1 MNALSCKLC
10 SFWSSSIGKKTVV
23 ALTGIVL
30 LLFLPGHLIGN
41 LLFFLGRDAINEYGV
56 FLHEV
61 GHGAIVWVAR
71 GTLLLCLVAH
81 VVATIQLVRQNKA
94 ARETQYACKA
104 TVTASRSS
112 RLMIWS
118 GLTILAFV
126 IYHLL
131 HYTVRV
137 GNDFG
142 GPAYKTM
149 IDGHE
154 AHNVYKM
161 MIDGF
166 SWAPATIF
174 YIIAITCLCSHL
186 SHGVSSVFQTLG
198 VRSEKTA
205 SIIKTIGSLYAVL
218 IWAGFLSIPIAIF
231 VFGYGRV

>member
-41 LLFFLGRDAINEYGV
+41 LLFFLGRDALNEYGV

-118 GLTILAFV
+118 GLTILAF
-126 IYHLL
+126 IIFHLI
-131 HYTVRV
+131 HYTVRI
-137 GNDFG
+137 GFGFDGPDFQ
-142 GPAYKTM
+142 TM
-149 IDGHE
+149 VEGHL
-154 AHNVYKM
+154 AQDIHKM
-161 MIDGF
+161 MFVGF
-166 SWAPATIF
+166 SNGPVTIF

-198 VRSEKTA
+198 LRTEKSASSITA
-205 SIIKTIGSLYAVL
+205 FGNLYAFA
-218 IWAGFLSIPIAIF
+218 IWAGFLSMPIAILF
-231 VFGYGRV
+231 FGVGK

>member
-1 MNALSCKLC
+1 MNACTLC
-10 SFWSSSIGKKTVV
+10 SFWSSSIGKKTIV

-41 LLFFLGRDAINEYGV
+41 LLVFLGPDAINEYGV
-56 FLHEV
+56 WLHEI
-61 GHGAIVWVAR
+61 GHGAVIWIAR
-71 GTLLLCLVAH
+71 ITLLVCFVAH
-81 VVATIQLVRQNKA
+81 IVATIQLTRQNKA
-94 ARETQYACKA
+94 AKQEYAFKA
-104 TVTASRSS
+104 TVQATKSS

-126 IYHLL
+126 VYHLL
-131 HYTVRV
+131 HFTVRV
-137 GNDFG
+137 ANDFD
-142 GPAYKTM
+142 GPGYKTM
-149 IDGHE
+149 VEGQE

-198 VRSEKTA
+198 IRSEKTA
-205 SIIKTIGSLYAVL
+205 QIIKTFGSLYAVL

-231 VFGYGRV
+231 IFGYGRG

>member
-41 LLFFLGRDAINEYGV
+41 LLFFLGRDALNEYGV
-56 FLHEV
+56 ALHEV

-118 GLTILAFV
+118 GLTILAF
-126 IYHLL
+126 IIFHLI
-131 HYTVRV
+131 HYTVRI
-137 GNDFG
+137 GFGFDGPDFQ
-142 GPAYKTM
+142 TM
-149 IDGHE
+149 VEGHL
-154 AHNVYKM
+154 AQDIHKM
-161 MIDGF
+161 MFVGF
-166 SWAPATIF
+166 SNGPVTIF

-198 VRSEKTA
+198 LRTEKSASSITA
-205 SIIKTIGSLYAVL
+205 FGNLYAFA
-218 IWAGFLSIPIAIF
+218 IWAGFLSMPIAILF
-231 VFGYGRV
+231 FGVGK

>member
-41 LLFFLGRDAINEYGV
+41 LLFFLGPDSINAYGI
-56 FLHEV
+56 FLHEL
-61 GHGAIVWVAR
+61 GHGAVIWIAR
-71 GTLLLCLVAH
+71 FTLLACLIAH

-104 TVTASRSS
+104 TVTATRSS

-118 GLTILAFV
+118 GLTILFF
-126 IYHLL
+126 IIFHIL
-131 HYTVRV
+131 HYTVRIAY
-137 GNDFG
+137 DFD
-142 GPAYKTM
+142 GPAFQTM
-149 IDGHE
+149 LDGHQTLNI
-154 AHNVYKM
+154 HQM
-161 MIDGF
+161 MLVGF
-166 SWAPATIF
+166 SNGPVTIF

-198 VRSEKTA
+198 LRTEKSASAITA
-205 SIIKTIGSLYAVL
+205 FGNLYAFA
-218 IWAGFLSIPIAIF
+218 IWAGFLSMPIAILF
-231 VFGYGRV
+231 FGVGK

>member
-41 LLFFLGRDAINEYGV
+41 LLFFLGRDALNEYGV

-118 GLTILAFV
+118 GLTILAF
-126 IYHLL
+126 IIFHLI
-131 HYTVRV
+131 HYTVRI
-137 GNDFG
+137 GFGFDGPDFQ
-142 GPAYKTM
+142 TM
-149 IDGHE
+149 VEGHL
-154 AHNVYKM
+154 AQDIHKM
-161 MIDGF
+161 MFVGF
-166 SWAPATIF
+166 SNGPVTIF

-198 VRSEKTA
+198 LRTEKSASAITA
-205 SIIKTIGSLYAVL
+205 FGNLYAFA
-218 IWAGFLSIPIAIF
+218 IWAGFLSMPIAILF
-231 VFGYGRV
+231 FGVGK